1 MTSKFL
7 LFCLLVSALC
17 AKDISMQCNLKFVKV
32 KKLDG
37 VYSFNTEVKKLDAGD
52 SIAKVQPDNLRRIL
66 EESASVPKDRELKIR
81 ASGNLLSGGEDFR
94 NDFPPQLNFDQISD
108 PKLAKSLK
116 SNGFRDL
123 TAKENDPVQVI
134 NADGKV
140 DGKSVAQA
148 DNKGKVVGTKGI
160 DVKAEENSVQKGVE
174 TPTQKDVTT
183 PTQLAIDTPVEKDK
197 QVIDQKGTQNP
208 KDLPPQDPKLSTITP
223 DPQSKTTAS
232 TQKDSLPSG
241 LPPSEKIELV
251 EVKFDCS
258 SLGSGE
264 PKPERKGSLFCD
276 QKIGKFN
283 LRYHSKGNQVHFGET
298 DFKTLL
304 AKKDSADL
312 DNQSYTFKDVN
323 GVFEFDPV
331 NQTCELL
338 INSSRILNLALA
350 FIGLIAFIL

>member
-7 LFCLLVSALC
+7 LFGLLVSAFFS
-17 AKDISMQCNLKFVKV
+17 KDISMQCNLKFLKV
-32 KKLDG
+32 KKLEG
-37 VYSFNTEVKKLDAGD
+37 VYSFNTDVKKLDAGD
-52 SIAKVQPDNLRRIL
+52 SSAGIQPDNLGRIL
-66 EESASVPKDRELKIR
+66 EDSASVPKERKLKIR
-81 ASGNLLSGGEDFR
+81 ASGNLLSGGEDFKT
-94 NDFPPQLNFDQISD
+94 DFPPQINFDQISD
-108 PKLAKSLK
+108 PKLAKSLR
-116 SNGFRDL
+116 SNGFKDL
-123 TAKENDPVQVI
+123 TAKENNPVQVI

-140 DGKSVAQA
+140 DGKSVVQV
-148 DNKGKVVGTKGI
+148 DNKGQEMETKGI
-160 DVKAEENSVQKGVE
+160 DVKAGETPVQKS
-174 TPTQKDVTT
+174 VTT
-183 PTQLAIDTPVEKDK
+183 PTQPAIDTSVEKSK
-197 QVIDQKGTQNP
+197 QIIDQKETKSP
-208 KDLPPQDPKLSTITP
+208 KDLPPQDPKLPTITP
-223 DPQSKTTAS
+223 DPKTPTTVS
-232 TQKDSLPSG
+232 TQNDSLPSD

-276 QKIGKFN
+276 QKIEKFS
-283 LRYHSKGNQVHFGET
+283 LRYHSKGNQVHFAET

-304 AKKDSADL
+304 AEKDSVDL

-350 FIGLIAFIL
+350 FIGLIALIL